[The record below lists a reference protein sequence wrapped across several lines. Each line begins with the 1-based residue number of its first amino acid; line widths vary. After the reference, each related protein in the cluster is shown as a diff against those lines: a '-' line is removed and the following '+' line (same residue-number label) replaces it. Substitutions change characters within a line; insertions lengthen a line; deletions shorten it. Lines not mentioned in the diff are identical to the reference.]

1 MIFYTGH
8 LARYE
13 EIHCPN
19 CDSCHKYEVDYD
31 NDIHENLKWKLNKMI
46 ITNFECKDCK
56 MLFYKYIDYSHK
68 WKRGV
73 KVDSKFDK
81 ITMIM
86 YKTMTYI
93 SKGVSQ

>member
-46 ITNFECKDCK
+46 ITNLKCLSE
-56 MLFYKYIDYSHK
+56 IP
-68 WKRGV
+68 
-73 KVDSKFDK
+73 
-81 ITMIM
+81 
-86 YKTMTYI
+86 
-93 SKGVSQ
+93 